1 MLTQMAKES
10 GIDTPT
16 ADDLVRIDRARKGK
30 RLSNEEWTSKADPEA
45 GIARLKD
52 GRTDL
57 AYKHTSDITVNT
69 ASGELTVHRT
79 GADRWRVS
87 LVETG
92 LSTMAG
98 GRLKRVCDLI
108 GNSDFC
114 MTYGDGIASIDITA
128 LLAFHRAH
136 GRLATVTAVRPSG
149 RFGALEITDDRVF
162 AFIEKPSGDNG
173 YINGG
178 FFILP
183 PKLLDYIEGDE
194 TVWEQEPMQAL
205 ARAGQVAAFRHNGF
219 WQPMD
224 TLHEKKLLEAP

>member
-1 MLTQMAKES
+1 M
-10 GIDTPT
+10 
-16 ADDLVRIDRARKGK
+16 
-30 RLSNEEWTSKADPEA
+30 
-45 GIARLKD
+45 
-52 GRTDL
+52 
-57 AYKHTSDITVNT
+57 
-69 ASGELTVHRT
+69 HRP
-79 GADRWRVS
+79 GADHWRVS

-92 LSTMAG
+92 LSTMTG

-178 FFILP
+178 FFVLP
-183 PKLLDYIEGDE
+183 PKVLQG
-194 TVWEQEPMQAL
+194 P
-205 ARAGQVAAFRHNGF
+205 G
-219 WQPMD
+219 
-224 TLHEKKLLEAP
+224 LHRG